1 VFFKRGI
8 PKYEGVPHELW
19 TTKCVSLHS
28 SNGIVVVEGISQ
40 NVKSDLVIRSSGP
53 LGDTHVDV

>member
-28 SNGIVVVEGISQ
+28 SNG